1 MTKKSLIIFIFIC
14 FLMNLKQAYSIE
26 NKILFKVNNEII
38 TNQDIKLEEKYLT
51 VLNLNLKNV
60 DKSKLNDI
68 AKNSII
74 KEKIKEIELK
84 KYFKIKE
91 TLNDKNLKTII
102 NDLYTKVGIKS
113 EKDFIN
119 YLKNQNLEFELIK
132 KKIAIEMLWNNLIYN
147 KFNKRVMI
155 DEKSLLEQIKKDL
168 KKISITRDLF
178 LSEILIKNDKELDL
192 NKTYKEI
199 LDSNEKIG
207 FNSTANI
214 YSKSD
219 SAKIGGKIGWVQE
232 ASLSSTIQKNL
243 KTLKKGEISKPIKI
257 SDNFIIIKI
266 EDVKLNE
273 KKVNI
278 DKILKQRIIFEKN
291 QQLERFSL
299 AYLNRVRQNTTINEL

>member
-1 MTKKSLIIFIFIC
+1 MTKKKLIVYIFIF
-14 FLMNLKQAYSIE
+14 FLINLKQAYSLE
-26 NKILFKVNNEII
+26 NKILYKVNNEII

-51 VLNLNLKNV
+51 VLNLNLKNIE
-60 DKSKLNDI
+60 KSKLNDI
-68 AKNSII
+68 AKNSVI

-84 KYFKIKE
+84 KYFIIKE
-91 TLNDKNLKTII
+91 TLNDKNLNAII
-102 NDLYTKVGIKS
+102 VDLYTKIGIKN

-119 YLKNQNLEFELIK
+119 YLKNQNLEFEVIK

-155 DEKSLLEQIKKDL
+155 DEKSLLEQIKKDS

-178 LSEILIKNDKELDL
+178 LSEILIKNNKELNL
-192 NKTYKEI
+192 SKTYKDI

-207 FNSTANI
+207 FNNTANI

-219 SAKIGGKIGWVQE
+219 SAKLGGKIGWVQE
-232 ASLSSTIQKNL
+232 TSLSSAIQKNL

>member
-1 MTKKSLIIFIFIC
+1 MTL
-14 FLMNLKQAYSIE
+14 Q
-26 NKILFKVNNEII
+26 
-38 TNQDIKLEEKYLT
+38 
-51 VLNLNLKNV
+51 
-60 DKSKLNDI
+60 
-68 AKNSII
+68 KNSII

-84 KYFKIKE
+84 KYFIIKE
-91 TLNDKNLKTII
+91 TLNDKNLKAII
-102 NDLYTKVGIKS
+102 VDLYTKIGINS

-119 YLKNQNLEFELIK
+119 YLKIQNLEFDLIK

-155 DEKSLLEQIKKDL
+155 DEKSLLEQIKKDS
-168 KKISITRDLF
+168 KKISITRDLL
-178 LSEILIKNDKELDL
+178 LSEILIKNNKELNL
-192 NKTYKEI
+192 SKIYKEI

-207 FNSTANI
+207 FNNTANI

-219 SAKIGGKIGWVQE
+219 SAKLGGKIGWVQE
-232 ASLSSTIQKNL
+232 SSLSSAIQKNL

-266 EDVKLNE
+266 DDVKLNE
-273 KKVNI
+273 KKINV

-299 AYLNRVRQNTTINEL
+299 AYLNRVRQNTKINEL